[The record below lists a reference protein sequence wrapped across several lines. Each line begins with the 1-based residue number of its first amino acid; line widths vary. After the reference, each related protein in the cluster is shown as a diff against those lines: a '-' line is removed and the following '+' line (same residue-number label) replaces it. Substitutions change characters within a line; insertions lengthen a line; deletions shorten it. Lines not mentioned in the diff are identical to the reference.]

1 MTNTSEPPVAGKS
14 MRVIAY
20 VARCSGSATAAY
32 ELALLLGLPEALWAA
47 MSALIVSQERL
58 HETRS
63 SLTGRILGTLVGMA
77 VTIAVNEVA
86 TRMAVP
92 TAVQMGL
99 AVAIAALVAREF
111 PKLRVVMWTCPI
123 ILLTTQP
130 AGSILV
136 AAFRRGSEVI
146 LGALVGWAFHW
157 AAEIIVD
164 ALAGTG
170 QSLHRHRTV
179 YHARRRALKPAPSQT
194 EGGAR

>member
-1 MTNTSEPPVAGKS
+1 MTHTSDLPVARKS
-14 MRVIAY
+14 IRVIAY

-32 ELALLLGLPEALWAA
+32 ELALFLGLPEALWAA

-77 VTIAVNEVA
+77 VTIAVSEVT
-86 TRMAVP
+86 TRVAAP

-146 LGALVGWAFHW
+146 LGALVGWVFHW

-164 ALAGTG
+164 ALAGTQLVRHG
-170 QSLHRHRTV
+170 HRTARQ
-179 YHARRRALKPAPSQT
+179 ARRRAVKPHPSRA
-194 EGGAR
+194 EGATR